1 MKVALVCIARNED
14 RYINEWIE
22 YHLRLGFDHI
32 FVYVDL
38 WKFDSVWDNVTV
50 IQVSRLKYSYPQIP
64 VYNEALKT
72 LYPEYDWVAIFDV
85 DEFLVLKIHN
95 NIKEFLADKTCSVG
109 INWVLF
115 GDNGLKDDGTC
126 GVLRRFTRRGIKPN
140 IHVKCVVKNEPG
152 VYMQTPHNPSTW
164 IGSDGE
170 MHDQA
175 TCPDGQIDVA
185 QLNHY
190 FCKTLDE
197 WKTKQSRG
205 CADSQCIRPDSD
217 FDRHN
222 LNEIEDLSAVKWF
235 YE

>member
-50 IQVSRLKYSYPQIP
+50 IQVSRLKYRYPQIP
-64 VYNEALKT
+64 VYNEALET

-115 GDNGLKDDGTC
+115 GEIG
-126 GVLRRFTRRGIKPN
+126 RA
-140 IHVKCVVKNEPG
+140 HV
-152 VYMQTPHNPSTW
+152 
-164 IGSDGE
+164 
-170 MHDQA
+170 
-175 TCPDGQIDVA
+175 
-185 QLNHY
+185 
-190 FCKTLDE
+190 
-197 WKTKQSRG
+197 
-205 CADSQCIRPDSD
+205 
-217 FDRHN
+217 
-222 LNEIEDLSAVKWF
+222 
-235 YE
+235 